1 MAEFKFG
8 AVSMFELGD
17 FIRKRLIEDGV
28 ESEATLIVKVPKDK
42 FLKVDEDLFYR
53 TKKDGDVYVPSE
65 DEIVARFSDNLRIVI
80 QIENEKH

>member
-17 FIRKRLIEDGV
+17 TIRKRLIEDGV